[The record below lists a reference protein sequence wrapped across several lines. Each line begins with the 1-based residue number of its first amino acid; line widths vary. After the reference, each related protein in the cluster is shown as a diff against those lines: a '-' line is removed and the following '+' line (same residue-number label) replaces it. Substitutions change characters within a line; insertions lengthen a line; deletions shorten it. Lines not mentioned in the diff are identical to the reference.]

1 MTGHDSPSGACPVCG
16 GEAVSGDRE
25 AFDDR
30 YGHPGA
36 FRITACAACG
46 HLMTQPR
53 LRESELPALY
63 GNYYPRRQLS
73 AREVARQAR
82 GATGPW
88 SAILRWLAGTDNQ
101 GQYRARA
108 GERMLDVGCGAGV
121 SLLEASALGATA
133 YGVEADP
140 NVQRIA
146 AELGLRIHQ
155 GSLHDEPFP
164 GVDFDLIV
172 LNQVIEHIPRPDL
185 ALVEL
190 RARLAPDGRVVLVFP
205 NRRSLWCRLSGA
217 RWINWHVPYHLHH
230 FDVATFRRMALRCG
244 YTVAGIRSITPNL
257 WTILQLRAMRNRP
270 VRGVASA
277 LWRLPAESSKGAS
290 PATRAWSPKA
300 ALLSAILLL
309 LALPNRVVDALG
321 GGDSLM
327 VELRPAASA

>member
-1 MTGHDSPSGACPVCG
+1 MGGHDFPDSACPVCG
-16 GEAVSGDRE
+16 GEASAGGRG

-36 FRITACAACG
+36 FRIAACAACG
-46 HLMTQPR
+46 HLMTEPR
-53 LRESELPALY
+53 LQESELPALY
-63 GNYYPRRQLS
+63 GNYYPRRHLS
-73 AREVARQAR
+73 ARDVAREAR
-82 GATGPW
+82 GATGRW
-88 SAILRWLAGTDNQ
+88 RAFLRWLSGTDNQ

-121 SLLEASALGATA
+121 SLLEAGALGATA

-155 GSLHDEPFP
+155 GSLHDHPFP
-164 GVDFDLIV
+164 DVDFHLIV

-185 ALVEL
+185 ALAGL
-190 RARLAPDGRVVLVFP
+190 RGQLAPGGRVVLVFP

-230 FDVATFRRMALRCG
+230 FDAASFRRMALRCG

-257 WTILQLRAMRNRP
+257 WTLLQLRAMRSRP

-277 LWRLPAESSKGAS
+277 LWRVPAEGGGDAG
-290 PATRAWSPKA
+290 PATRAWSARA
-300 ALLSAILLL
+300 ALLSGILL
-309 LALPNRVVDALG
+309 LALPNRVVDAFG
-321 GGDSLM
+321 CGDSLM
-327 VELRPAASA
+327 VELRPAGPA